1 MATYKTREVLEE
13 LKKVLESNTDLLF
26 VDYSPTVALAQELN
40 KTAAY
45 ISLEHEVQSIAR
57 QRTDISGTNRT
68 LFIPLTINVDSGVD
82 KLFIYDIMNSVETS
96 ILDDSLIWDKI
107 TDRDIVTIEYDNA
120 EAFPKRTA
128 VMLLEIKYR
137 ITC

>member
-13 LKKVLESNTDLLF
+13 LKGVLDSNADLTF
-26 VDYSPTVALAQELN
+26 VDYSPVTPLAQEEN
-40 KTAAY
+40 SVAAY
-45 ISLEHEVQSIAR
+45 ISLEQEVQSIAR

-68 LFIPLTINVDSGVD
+68 LLIPVTINVDCGVD
-82 KLFIYDIMNSVETS
+82 KLLIYDIINSIETS
-96 ILDDSLIWDKI
+96 ILDDSQLWDKI
-107 TDRDIVTIEYDNA
+107 TDRDIITIEYDNA

-137 ITC
+137 LTC